1 MADFLMV
8 IGIVSPEPIV
18 EQLFRGRFF

>member
-8 IGIVSPEPIV
+8 IGIVSPGPIV
-18 EQLFRGRFF
+18 EQLSRGRFF